1 MKLNRRQLRRLI
13 ESTLNENQELLGKE
27 IGLGR
32 GESKYEKA
40 PFRHI
45 INKLKEDFVSQYE
58 SNNGQRT
65 LSYFDNVDFRDG
77 GPSYKSLAR
86 SARSSADAA
95 YLDVSFEKFNAYPA
109 RRENL
114 ERMYKE
120 IRNNISKMGFRVDGL
135 PVYDTSNMKSGT
147 TKLDKPVTIVLEPA
161 DDKIRIQDTTGRDG
175 KEKRY
180 FHYIF
185 KMKIYAQ
192 K

>member
-32 GESKYEKA
+32 GESKYSKA

-58 SNNGQRT
+58 SNNGRHNA
-65 LSYFDNVDFRDG
+65 YFDTVLFRDG
-77 GPSYKSLAR
+77 GTSYKGLTGGR
-86 SARSSADAA
+86 FSSADDA
-95 YLDVSFEKFNAYPA
+95 YLDVSFEKFNAHPA

-120 IRNNISKMGFRVDGL
+120 MRDDLSKIGFRVDGL
-135 PVYDTSNMKSGT
+135 PVYDASDMSSGT

-161 DDKIRIQDTTGRDG
+161 DDKIRIQHTTGRDG

-180 FHYIF
+180 FHYVF